1 MPTLSAHQTQYLP
14 YPGVFQK
21 LFQSDVF
28 VFQDDVQYVK
38 QEFQNRNRIR
48 TADGWRWL
56 TLPVKYASTSTIA
69 EVFPADASWKE
80 KHARTVRAH
89 YAKSP
94 YLSRLDQLWESA
106 EKYKAS
112 SLSTIGLKTSSDLA
126 RAINPEA
133 FAKVQ
138 IVLESE
144 LKLTAEETS
153 TPTKRLIA
161 LCKRLGCDQY
171 ISGSGG
177 KNYLDIPAWEEAGI
191 ELIWQDF
198 TLKPYQQQYPGWEPN
213 LSTIDLVLNHADPYA
228 HLTS

>member
-56 TLPVKYASTSTIA
+56 TLPVKYSSTATIA
-69 EVFPADASWKE
+69 QVFPADTTWKD
-80 KHARTVRAH
+80 KHARTVGAH
-89 YAKSP
+89 YAKST
-94 YLSRLDQLWESA
+94 YLGRLDLLWEIA
-106 EKYKAS
+106 EKHKAD
-112 SLSTIGLKTSSDLA
+112 SLSTIGFKTGNHLA
-126 RAINPEA
+126 QIINPEA
-133 FAKVQ
+133 YTNVQ
-138 IVLESE
+138 IILESD
-144 LKLTAEETS
+144 LKLTAKETS

-161 LCKRLGCDQY
+161 LCKRLGCDRY

-177 KNYLDIPAWEEAGI
+177 KSYLDISAWEKAGI
-191 ELIWQDF
+191 ELVWQDF
-198 TLKPYQQQYPGWEPN
+198 TLKPYTQQFPGWEPN
-213 LSTIDLVLNHADPYA
+213 LSSIDLILNEPDPYA
-228 HLTS
+228 HLMA